1 MLVISHPLLIHILI
15 VLLIIAACHVV
26 KPFLIIQ
33 VPANGLLDAF
43 LKLQTWFP
51 TEFSLQFGRVDG
63 IAEIMTGTVGNV
75 GYQVQAVPLW
85 IAQQT
90 VNGLDDNLYNVNVL
104 PFVETADVVCLVYL
118 TVVEYHVDGTG
129 MVNNIEQVAHV
140 LALAIDRQWLAV
152 TDIVNEQRDEFLREL
167 IRTVVV

>member
-15 VLLIIAACHVV
+15 ILLIIAACHIV

-33 VPANGLLDAF
+33 VPANGLLNAF
-43 LKLQTWFP
+43 LKLQAWFP

-75 GYQVQAVPLW
+75 GYQVQTVPLW
-85 IAQQT
+85 IAKQT
-90 VNGLDDNLYNVNVL
+90 VNGLDDNLYDVDVFPL
-104 PFVETADVVCLVYL
+104 VETANVVCLVYL
-118 TVVEYHVDGTG
+118 AVVEYNVDGTG
-129 MVNNIEQVAHV
+129 MVNNIEPVAHV

-152 TDIVNEQRDEFLREL
+152 ADIVDKQRDKFLWEL
-167 IRTVVV
+167 IRTVVI